1 MEAQWNG
8 RKDVAAT
15 DMTDFERDE
24 AKCSIDFCRLR
35 GGLIWSL
42 QVGKIE
48 ESFTYQFRPF
58 KICFDQL
65 PAISP
70 ELVNELRILRPAS
83 QIAVRAPSNQ
93 AGRARS
99 TLGRV
104 FHFHCSQVRTGKPQ
118 VHSVLVLCRMWAC
131 WSSFLIEWNADYG
144 RRRTLEKACGTRQA
158 VLRSP
163 RGQVTVR
170 IHLPVQEFRRQPCQ
184 RRRARICGRA
194 RSV

>member
-42 QVGKIE
+42 QVGQIE
-48 ESFTYQFRPF
+48 QSFAYHFRPF

-70 ELVNELRILRPAS
+70 ELVNELRIL
-83 QIAVRAPSNQ
+83 
-93 AGRARS
+93 
-99 TLGRV
+99 
-104 FHFHCSQVRTGKPQ
+104 
-118 VHSVLVLCRMWAC
+118 
-131 WSSFLIEWNADYG
+131 
-144 RRRTLEKACGTRQA
+144 
-158 VLRSP
+158 
-163 RGQVTVR
+163 
-170 IHLPVQEFRRQPCQ
+170 QPCQ
-184 RRRARICGRA
+184 SNFSARTLKPSWPGPEHAESRIPFPLQSSHDRKAAG
-194 RSV
+194 SFGIGPL